1 MIKQISVFLEN
12 KVGRLEAMLNI
23 LADAEINIRAMTISE
38 DDDNGTVRLI
48 VNNPEKAE
56 EVLTANNFVVRTP
69 LVIGVTVRDEPGA
82 VRDALKIMS
91 ENKINIRYLYPL
103 VGCPH
108 GNANI
113 LVRVKDTER
122 SAEILKKAGVKLFT
136 QADLS

>member
-23 LADAEINIRAMTISE
+23 LAEAGINIRAMTISE
-38 DDDNGTVRLI
+38 DDDNGTIRLI

-56 EVLTANNFVVRTP
+56 EVLKANDYKVSVPF
-69 LVIGVTVRDEPGA
+69 VIGVTVRDEPGA
-82 VRDALKIMS
+82 VCNAIKIMS
-91 ENKINIRYLYPL
+91 DNKINIRYLYPL

-113 LVRVKDTER
+113 LVRVRDTEK

-136 QADLS
+136 QADLA

>member
-12 KVGRLEAMLNI
+12 RVGRLEAMLNT

-38 DDDNGTVRLI
+38 DNDDGTVRLI
-48 VNNPEKAE
+48 VSNPEKAE
-56 EVLTANNFVVRTP
+56 EVLTSNNFRVSTP
-69 LVIGVTVRDEPGA
+69 LVIGVTVADKPGA

-91 ENKINIRYLYPL
+91 ENNINIRYLYPL

-113 LVRVKDTER
+113 LVRVKDTEK
-122 SAEILKKAGVKLFT
+122 SAEILRKSGVKLFT